1 MTKPGFWAVVP
12 AKDLAQAKQRL
23 AAVLTLEERQGLAC
37 AMLRDVLAALSGAD
51 GLAGTLVVT
60 RDADLAGI
68 AQEYGARIMADLR
81 HEGPSA
87 AVTLAATKLAGEG
100 AHGMLA
106 IPADVPLASAEEIGE
121 IIATAGAAPSVT
133 LVPALADMGSNA
145 VALAP
150 ADAIPLRFGTRSFF
164 LHQEAA
170 LGRGIEPRILR
181 LPGLGLDLDR
191 PEDLR
196 SFMAERS
203 HTRSFAYLSQCD
215 IMARLTAFNRTL
227 KNGAQ

>member
-12 AKDLAQAKQRL
+12 AKDLAQAKRRL
-23 AAVLTLEERQGLAC
+23 ADLLTLEERQGLAC
-37 AMLRDVLAALSGAD
+37 AMLRDVLAALAAAS

-60 RDADLAGI
+60 RDAELAGI
-68 AQEYGARIMADLR
+68 AQEFGARIMADLR

-100 AHGMLA
+100 AQGMLA
-106 IPADVPLASAEEIGE
+106 IPADLPLASAAEIGE
-121 IIATAGAAPSVT
+121 ILAAAGAAPSVT

-150 ADAIPLRFGTRSFF
+150 ADAIPLCFGTRSFF

-170 LGRGIEPRILR
+170 LGCSIEPRILR
-181 LPGLGLDLDR
+181 LPGLGLDIDR
-191 PEDLR
+191 PDDLLA
-196 SFMAERS
+196 FMARKS
-203 HTRSFAYLSQCD
+203 KTRSYAYLDQRD
-215 IMARLTAFNRTL
+215 VTARLTALDINR
-227 KNGAQ
+227 KRGAQ